1 MVIMLV
7 SLIGADDERQR
18 IPSTMDQSVM
28 VYLMVEFRLSD

>member
-18 IPSTMDQSVM
+18 IPSAMDQSVM
-28 VYLMVEFRLSD
+28 VYLMVKFRLSD